1 MFVMFPI
8 YLGELDSEVS
18 INPASFVGLCS
29 KVVSVEMH
37 SLRFCGHLEYWH
49 VDINDL
55 YV

>member
-29 KVVSVEMH
+29 KVVSVEMY
-37 SLRFCGHLEYWH
+37 SVRLCGHLEY
-49 VDINDL
+49 
-55 YV
+55 